1 MLNQLLEALRNVG
14 ADRWARVAIALVL
27 CAVAVRLLRAAVN
40 RQVEDPQ
47 ARYRLRRVIG
57 IGGWLVALLLIVLSF
72 AGSLGGL
79 FASLSIIGAGV
90 AFALQE
96 VIASA
101 AGRLALTT
109 GRFYRVGDR
118 VQLGGIKGDVIDI
131 GLLRTTVMEIGD
143 WVKGDLYTGRV
154 VRIANSFVFKEPV
167 FNYSGDFGFLW
178 DEITLPVTYGVHHAA
193 AREMLTRVVHEV
205 AGEFVEPARHE
216 WREMLARYRVENA
229 RVEPMVSLV
238 LTDNWLEFTVRYV
251 VPFDRRRA
259 VKDLLFTRVLDE
271 VEASNGKLQ
280 LASATSAV
288 VALPRVDVR
297 LVDDRDGDPRT
308 TAAQIVPHASPPSPS
323 SPSAADAVEPRREAG
338 GAPGGA

>member
-1 MLNQLLEALRNVG
+1 MLNQLLEALRSVG
-14 ADRWARVAIALVL
+14 GDRWARVAIALVL
-27 CAVAVRLLRAAVN
+27 CAIAVRLLRAAVD
-40 RQVEDPQ
+40 RQVEDPS
-47 ARYRLRRVIG
+47 ARYRLARVIG
-57 IGGWLVALLLIVLSF
+57 IGGWIAAFLLVVNSF
-72 AGSLGGL
+72 AGSLSGL

-193 AREMLTRVVHEV
+193 AREMLTRVVQEV
-205 AGEFVEPARHE
+205 AGQYVEPARHE
-216 WREMLARYRVENA
+216 WREMLARYRVEDA
-229 RVEPMVSLV
+229 RLEPMVSLV

-251 VPFDRRRA
+251 VPFDKRRT

-271 VEASNGKLQ
+271 VEASGGKLQ

-297 LVDDRDGDPRT
+297 LVDDRSGSGAQGVAEVLPRVT
-308 TAAQIVPHASPPSPS
+308 PASPPGATGD
-323 SPSAADAVEPRREAG
+323 AAGKQSGDA
-338 GAPGGA
+338 

>member
-1 MLNQLLEALRNVG
+1 MLNQLLEALRSVG
-14 ADRWARVAIALVL
+14 GDRWARVAIALVL
-27 CAVAVRLLRAAVN
+27 CAAAVRLLRAAVE
-40 RQVEDPQ
+40 RQVEDPS
-47 ARYRLRRVIG
+47 ARYRAKRFIGVAGWVAAVLLVIG
-57 IGGWLVALLLIVLSF
+57 SF
-72 AGSLGGL
+72 SGSLGGL

-96 VIASA
+96 IIASA
-101 AGRLALTT
+101 AGRMALTT

-193 AREMLTRVVHEV
+193 ARDMLTRVVQEV
-205 AGEFVEPARHE
+205 AGEYVEPARQQ
-216 WREMLARYRVENA
+216 WREMLSRYRVEDA
-229 RVEPMVSLV
+229 RLEPMVSLV

-251 VPFDRRRA
+251 VPFDRRRT
-259 VKDLLFTRVLDE
+259 VKDRLFTRVLEE
-271 VEASNGKLQ
+271 VEASGGKLQ

-297 LVDDRDGDPRT
+297 LVDDRNGSDRRAVAEVLPAATPRSPASAGD
-308 TAAQIVPHASPPSPS
+308 AG
-323 SPSAADAVEPRREAG
+323 AG
-338 GAPGGA
+338 GA

>member
-1 MLNQLLEALRNVG
+1 MLNQLLEALRSVG
-14 ADRWARVAIALVL
+14 GDRWARVAIALVL
-27 CAVAVRLLRAAVN
+27 CAIAVRLLRAAVD
-40 RQVEDPQ
+40 RQVEDPS
-47 ARYRLRRVIG
+47 ARYRLARVIG
-57 IGGWLVALLLIVLSF
+57 IGGWIAAFLLVVNSF
-72 AGSLGGL
+72 AGSLSGL

-193 AREMLTRVVHEV
+193 AREMLTRVVQGV
-205 AGEFVEPARHE
+205 AGQYVEPARHE
-216 WREMLARYRVENA
+216 WREMLARYRVEDA
-229 RVEPMVSLV
+229 RLEPMVSLV

-251 VPFDRRRA
+251 VPFDKRRT

-271 VEASNGKLQ
+271 VEASGGKLQ

-297 LVDDRDGDPRT
+297 LVDDRSGSGAQGVAEVLPRVT
-308 TAAQIVPHASPPSPS
+308 PASPPGATGD
-323 SPSAADAVEPRREAG
+323 AAGKRSGDA
-338 GAPGGA
+338 